1 MDLYLVDGTYELFRA
16 HFGYPSRKSKDGVEV
31 GATKG
36 YINHLLTLRKK
47 YEYLCVSFD
56 HTVESFRN
64 KLFEGY
70 KSSVGIDKKIL
81 NQFNLAEEVTKLLGI
96 KLLSMTKYEA
106 DDGIASVCKIF
117 SGQKNIN
124 IVIGSL
130 DKDLMQC
137 IQGNKVIM
145 YSTRYKSYIR
155 ESDVIEKYGIKP
167 KQVPDFLAIVGDN
180 ADGYPGMKGIGEKTA
195 SQLLNMYK
203 NIDEIYLN
211 RVKWS
216 KKIRAGERHSET
228 IGNNFKLL
236 KLYKDLSTL
245 KTDVK
250 VSEDLNSY
258 KVKNINKKGLQIFSD
273 KYSLNL

>member
-16 HFGYPSRKSKDGVEV
+16 HFGYPSRKSKDGLEV

-36 YINHLLTLRKK
+36 YINHLLALRKK

-56 HTVESFRN
+56 HTIESFRN

-70 KSSVGIDKKIL
+70 KSSVGIDKEIL
-81 NQFNLAEEVTKLLGI
+81 NQFKLAEEVTKLLGI

-117 SGQKNIN
+117 SSQKNVN

-137 IQGNKVIM
+137 IHGNKVIM

-155 ESDVIEKYGIKP
+155 ERDVFEKYGIKP
-167 KQVPDFLAIVGDN
+167 KQIPDFLAIVGDN

-195 SQLLNMYK
+195 SQLLNMHK
-203 NIDEIYLN
+203 NIDEIYSN
-211 RVKWS
+211 RDKWS
-216 KKIRAGERHSET
+216 KKIRSGERHSET

-236 KLYKDLSTL
+236 KLYKELSTL

-250 VSEDLNSY
+250 VSDDLSSY
-258 KVKNINKKGLQIFSD
+258 KVKNINKRGLQIFSD

>member
-16 HFGYPSRKSKDGVEV
+16 HFGYPSRKSKDGLEI

-47 YEYLCVSFD
+47 YEFLCVSFD

-70 KSSVGIDKKIL
+70 KSSVGIDKEIL
-81 NQFNLAEEVTKLLGI
+81 NQFKLAEEVTKLLGI

-117 SGQKNIN
+117 SSQKNVN

-137 IQGNKVIM
+137 IHGNKVIM

-155 ESDVIEKYGIKP
+155 ERDVFEKYGIKP
-167 KQVPDFLAIVGDN
+167 KQIPDFLAIVGDN

-195 SQLLNMYK
+195 SQLLNMHK
-203 NIDEIYLN
+203 NIDEIYSN
-211 RVKWS
+211 RDKWS
-216 KKIRAGERHSET
+216 KKIRSGERHSET

-236 KLYKDLSTL
+236 KLYKELSTL

-250 VSEDLNSY
+250 VSDDLSSY
-258 KVKNINKKGLQIFSD
+258 KVKNINKRGLQIFSD

>member
-16 HFGYPSRKSKDGVEV
+16 HFGYPSKKSKDGVEV

-36 YINHLLTLRKK
+36 YINHLLTLKKK

-70 KSSVGIDKKIL
+70 KSSVGIDKEIL
-81 NQFNLAEEVTKLLGI
+81 NQFKLAEEVTKLLGI

-117 SGQKNIN
+117 SSQKNVN

-137 IQGNKVIM
+137 IHGNKVIM

-155 ESDVIEKYGIKP
+155 ERDVIEKYGIKP
-167 KQVPDFLAIVGDN
+167 KQIPDFLAIVGDN

-195 SQLLNMYK
+195 SQLLNMHK
-203 NIDEIYLN
+203 NIDEIYSN
-211 RVKWS
+211 RDKWS
-216 KKIRAGERHSET
+216 KKIRSGERHSET

-236 KLYKDLSTL
+236 KLYKELSTL

-250 VSEDLNSY
+250 VSDDLSSY
-258 KVKNINKKGLQIFSD
+258 KVKNINKRRLQIFSD

>member
-16 HFGYPSRKSKDGVEV
+16 HFGYPSRKSKDGLEV

-36 YINHLLTLRKK
+36 YINHLLALRKK

-56 HTVESFRN
+56 HTIESFRN

-70 KSSVGIDKKIL
+70 KSSVGIDKEIL
-81 NQFNLAEEVTKLLGI
+81 NQFKLAEEVTKILGI

-117 SGQKNIN
+117 SNQENVN

-137 IQGNKVIM
+137 IHGNKVIM

-180 ADGYPGMKGIGEKTA
+180 ADGYPGMNGMGEKTA

-211 RVKWS
+211 REKWS
-216 KKIRAGERHSET
+216 KKIRAGERHAET
-228 IGNNFKLL
+228 ISNNFKLL

-250 VSEDLNSY
+250 VPDDLNSY
-258 KVKNINKKGLQIFSD
+258 KVKNINKKGLQIFTN

>member
-16 HFGYPSRKSKDGVEV
+16 HFGYPSKKSKDGVEV

-36 YINHLLTLRKK
+36 YINHLLTLKKK

-70 KSSVGIDKKIL
+70 KSSVGIDKEIL
-81 NQFNLAEEVTKLLGI
+81 NQFKLAEEVTKLLGI

-117 SGQKNIN
+117 SSQKNVN

-137 IQGNKVIM
+137 IHGNKVIM

-155 ESDVIEKYGIKP
+155 ERDVIEKYGIKP
-167 KQVPDFLAIVGDN
+167 KQIPDFLAIVGDN
-180 ADGYPGMKGIGEKTA
+180 ADGYLGMKGIGEKTA
-195 SQLLNMYK
+195 SQLLNMHK
-203 NIDEIYLN
+203 NIDEIYSN
-211 RVKWS
+211 RDKWS
-216 KKIRAGERHSET
+216 KKIRSGERHSET

-236 KLYKDLSTL
+236 KLYKELSTL

-250 VSEDLNSY
+250 VSDDLSSY
-258 KVKNINKKGLQIFSD
+258 KVKNINKRGLQIFSD

>member
-16 HFGYPSRKSKDGVEV
+16 HFGYPSRKSKDGLEI

-47 YEYLCVSFD
+47 YEFLCVSFD

-70 KSSVGIDKKIL
+70 KSSVGIDKEIS
-81 NQFNLAEEVTKLLGI
+81 NQFKLAEEVTKLLGI

-117 SGQKNIN
+117 SSQKNVN

-137 IQGNKVIM
+137 IHGNKVIM

-155 ESDVIEKYGIKP
+155 ERDVFEKYGIKP
-167 KQVPDFLAIVGDN
+167 KQIPDFLAIVGDN

-195 SQLLNMYK
+195 SQLLNMHK
-203 NIDEIYLN
+203 NIDEIYSN
-211 RVKWS
+211 RDKWS
-216 KKIRAGERHSET
+216 KKIRSGERHSET

-236 KLYKDLSTL
+236 KLYKELSTL

-250 VSEDLNSY
+250 VSDDLSSY
-258 KVKNINKKGLQIFSD
+258 KVKNINKRGLQIFSD